1 MKKVILIATAAIM
14 ASAGMASAA
23 SIDSTQARQAKR
35 IEAGRESGKITW
47 TEGLKLRAEQNK
59 IKRKEAAYRSDG
71 YLSTSEKRKL
81 RTMQRDAGKHIAQE
95 KHDSKQRAWWLP
107 RVGL

>member
-1 MKKVILIATAAIM
+1 MKKVILIAAAAIM

-35 IEAGRESGKITW
+35 IEQGRKSGKITW

-59 IKRKEAAYRSDG
+59 IKRTEAKYRADG
-71 YLSTSEKRKL
+71 HLSRSEYRDLKS
-81 RTMQRDAGKHIAQE
+81 MQRDAGKNIAQE
-95 KHDSKQRAWWLP
+95 KHDAKKRPSWLP